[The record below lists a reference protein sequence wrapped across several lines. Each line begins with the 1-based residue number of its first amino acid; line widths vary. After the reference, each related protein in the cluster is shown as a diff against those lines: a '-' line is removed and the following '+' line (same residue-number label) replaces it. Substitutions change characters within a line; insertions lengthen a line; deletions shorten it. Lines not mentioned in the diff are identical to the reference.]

1 MYHMDLGLAVLG
13 EWAVFHANGSGIFSL
28 QRLAISLH
36 RILLQDIS
44 LVKDPPFPVGR

>member
-13 EWAVFHANGSGIFSL
+13 EWAVFLANDSGIFLL
-28 QRLAISLH
+28 QRSGISLH

-44 LVKDPPFPVGR
+44 LV